1 MKPLGLEVGMKGKT
15 VIVQGFG
22 NVGYHAA
29 RILESEGEA
38 LIIFDDAGLD
48 NTQESEE
55 VITQNTTSLL
65 ANAAL
70 E

>member
-1 MKPLGLEVGMKGKT
+1 MAVKVTLPAQILLSSAAIETDTGKFGLTDIK
-15 VIVQGFG
+15 
-22 NVGYHAA
+22 
-29 RILESEGEA
+29 
-38 LIIFDDAGLD
+38 IIFDDAGLD